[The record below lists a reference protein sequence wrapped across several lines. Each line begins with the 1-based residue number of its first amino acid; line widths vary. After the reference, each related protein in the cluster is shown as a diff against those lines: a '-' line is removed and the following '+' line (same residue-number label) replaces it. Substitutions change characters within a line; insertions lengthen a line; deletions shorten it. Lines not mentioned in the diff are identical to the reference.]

1 MAAIRVEGFAADAEA
16 IMAYEVMAGA
26 NLLPRLLEAAHAC
39 GRAELAALL
48 LMSLP
53 LVSGNLLHR
62 GGSEA
67 LMQPLMQACSRAAGD
82 AFERCMEEIYLYK
95 AVGLSPMGTACI
107 TGTSHATPAWVVVP
121 RGQLSR

>member
-1 MAAIRVEGFAADAEA
+1 MSFWLISMLICNGN
-16 IMAYEVMAGA
+16 ILSLQAYEVMAGA

-82 AFERCMEEIYLYK
+82 AFERCMVRQLTCLESDK
-95 AVGLSPMGTACI
+95 QHMHQVACI
-107 TGTSHATPAWVVVP
+107 
-121 RGQLSR
+121 Q